1 MTSTYEPS
9 PADSS
14 PARGAAPRGES
25 LQVLDRAFAI
35 LAQFTREHPEWT
47 TTEIAR
53 ACDLPIPTAHRILT
67 TLRAHGFLARD
78 EAKRFRLGPA
88 AMELGERAQQSVD
101 LREMSLPILQ
111 RLADESG
118 ETAILT
124 VLNDTRDRSVC
135 LERVESSQQ
144 LRLSVEPGRLLPLH
158 AGASQKILLAYMR
171 DDEVD
176 RVVASPL
183 ERVWRATITRPDTLR
198 ADLALTRRRGWAQS
212 FEETSGGTWG
222 LAVPILDQQ
231 DEIVA
236 GIGLAGPSARLTKES
251 TADHLQRLDTAAE
264 ELARMIGLR
273 VAADVDTGQA
283 EQRSAQRR
291 PLRHL

>member
-1 MTSTYEPS
+1 MTSIHE
-9 PADSS
+9 SS
-14 PARGAAPRGES
+14 PLDSAPTRGASARGQS

-135 LERVESSQQ
+135 LERAESAQQ

-158 AGASQKILLAYMR
+158 AGASQKILFAYMR
-171 DDEVD
+171 DDEVE
-176 RVVASPL
+176 RILSGPL
-183 ERVWRATITRPDTLR
+183 ERVCRATITRPDTLR

-212 FEETSGGTWG
+212 FEETSEGTWG

-251 TADHLQRLDTAAE
+251 TADHLQRLDTAAA
-264 ELARMIGLR
+264 ELAHMIGLR
-273 VAADVDTGQA
+273 VAADVDTGQS